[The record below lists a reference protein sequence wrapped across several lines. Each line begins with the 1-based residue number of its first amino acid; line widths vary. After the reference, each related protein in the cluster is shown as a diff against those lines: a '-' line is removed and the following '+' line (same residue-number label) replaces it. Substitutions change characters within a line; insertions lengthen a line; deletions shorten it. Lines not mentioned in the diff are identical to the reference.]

1 MPANRLE
8 QKQTE
13 TLALVVKPSAAMAM
27 LACSRTRLYEL
38 VNTKQLESFR
48 DGSSR
53 KITVSS
59 IRAYIARH
67 LSEAEAA

>member
-1 MPANRLE
+1 MPAHRAE
-8 QKQTE
+8 PTQTDMV
-13 TLALVVKPSAAMAM
+13 ALVVKPSAAMAM
-27 LACSRTRLYEL
+27 LSVSRTRLYEL
-38 VNTKQLESFR
+38 LNTNQLESFR

-67 LSEAEAA
+67 LAEAA